1 MVRDGQAGSAGRAAL
16 LALML
21 LAPALVAGC
30 QGSGID
36 STPVPPQR
44 PAARPAADQPL
55 APESLAMKDR
65 LAKLQAQ
72 LLSQGLLRQD
82 TGATDAPFDARI
94 LAENFERIA
103 LYDEYTARG
112 GAFVQGAV
120 PSRLR
125 RWESPV
131 TMAVE
136 FGATIPAAQRAKD
149 RAEITGYARRLS
161 RISGLPIRM
170 APVEA
175 ANYTVLVLNE
185 GDRIGFADRLDALFP
200 NIDAA
205 SRSSILTMGPSTY
218 CLVFAYS
225 TGSSPV
231 YTRAVAVIRGEH
243 PDLMRLSCIHEELA
257 QGLGLANDSPTA
269 RPSIFND
276 DEEFAL
282 LTPMDELM
290 LRMLYDP
297 RLRPG
302 MTPDEARPVV
312 QQMATEILP
321 PPPS

>member
-1 MVRDGQAGSAGRAAL
+1 MGLRVPGAFHPLILIAL
-16 LALML
+16 LA
-21 LAPALVAGC
+21 AC
-30 QGSGID
+30 QTGGIEQ
-36 STPVPPQR
+36 TPVPP
-44 PAARPAADQPL
+44 ARPAERPRADPPL
-55 APESLAMKDR
+55 SPESLAMKAR
-65 LAKLQAQ
+65 LEKVQAQ

-82 TGATDAPFDARI
+82 GGGVDTPFDARI
-94 LAENFERIA
+94 LAENFEKIA
-103 LYDEYTARG
+103 LWDEYVAQG
-112 GAFVQGAV
+112 GSFVHRAV

-136 FGATIPAAQRAKD
+136 YGATVPAAQRVRD
-149 RAEITGYARRLS
+149 SAEISGYARRLS

-170 APVEA
+170 GSVDS

-185 GDRIGFADRLDALFP
+185 GDRLGYAARLDALFP

-205 SRSSILTMGPSTY
+205 SRNSILTMGSGTY

-225 TGSSPV
+225 TGSSPI

-257 QGLGLANDSPTA
+257 QGLGLANDSPVA

-282 LTPMDELM
+282 LTRMDELM
-290 LRMLYDP
+290 LRMLYDR
-297 RLRPG
+297 RLAPG
-302 MTPDEARPVV
+302 MTPDEARPLV
-312 QQMATEILP
+312 QQMATEMLAA
-321 PPPS
+321 PS